1 MRSIKRREGKMKLN
15 TVALVF
21 LAMASCL
28 FFTPTWSRAAA
39 VGSFSK
45 VEGQV
50 DILRAGRAGAIAAH
64 VGDGVELNDSVRTKK
79 NSKAEIQ
86 FQDDSVIR
94 LAPETLI
101 TVDEYSF
108 QPDGSRDHGLLGLFR
123 GKMRSVVSKVKEVAT
138 TVSQNESNFKIKT
151 PTTIAGVR
159 GTDFLVYYERGVT
172 GVIFVEGHGFIF
184 NQRKPARVVPIKA
197 GQAAFVTGKDDEP
210 EDAVPVPDTFVAPHL
225 KDTTIGLTG
234 TGNLS
239 PFLQDYRPGAGP
251 ADLAH
256 ASSAAA
262 LQQTGNGETSAPD
275 APPAAASLTS
285 GGGQPGAGNPSPG
298 GPGSPSGSG
307 QVSAGD
313 LYSASPGRESTP
325 GSPSVDILT
334 VNTTYAAL
342 TDLGVFAGTPGL
354 PGTPQRS
361 GILFAINNP
370 PPSSPPFTVT
380 HPPTPTETAVTVD
393 IRLPP
398 AP

>member
-1 MRSIKRREGKMKLN
+1 MNLKMA
-15 TVALVF
+15 ALLF

-28 FFTPTWSRAAA
+28 FLTPTMSWAVA
-39 VGSFSK
+39 VGTFSK

-50 DILRAGRAGAIAAH
+50 DIVRAGKAGAIAAH

-86 FQDDSVIR
+86 FKDDSVIR
-94 LAPETLI
+94 LAPETLV

-138 TVSQNESNFKIKT
+138 TVSQNDSNFKIKT

-172 GVIFVEGHGFIF
+172 GVIFVEGHGFLY

-239 PFLQDYRPGAGP
+239 PFVQQYRTGASQTGQSEQTGQP
-251 ADLAH
+251 P

-262 LQQTGNGETSAPD
+262 LPLAGNGDNS
-275 APPAAASLTS
+275 AAAS
-285 GGGQPGAGNPSPG
+285 SPAES
-298 GPGSPSGSG
+298 GSPSRGS
-307 QVSAGD
+307 QLSSSN
-313 LYSASPGRESTP
+313 LYSNSSGRQSPP

-342 TDLGVFAGTPGL
+342 TDLVVFADTPGA
-354 PGTPQRS
+354 PGTPQTS
-361 GILFAINNP
+361 GILFAINTP
-370 PPSSPPFTVT
+370 PPTAPPFTVT
-380 HPPTPTETAVTVD
+380 HPPPPPTETAVTVD